1 MAGWRGTCRALNWV
15 CMLYRWLAGALVM
28 IAVSRWPW
36 WQLHAG
42 RPRPACL
49 FLSGP
54 GTLSRQLLSP
64 ALITPSCPPCCLAT
78 PSQPLHNTSSMV
90 PQCNPQSWSAASI
103 LSSPVGKMMN
113 TLQPLSVPF
122 KYIKHNKPAV
132 MHHLFLLQPC
142 SIMSVAIN
150 ASCKTTLIHH
160 CHPKMVSYETLF
172 PLLRQLVQLNNDI
185 EDTEIQYPPLLIQ
198 GACLDF
204 IRQRLGA
211 QQLIIR
217 DICDY
222 NLTTTAPQKLE
233 HSSADVQACTQAQE

>member
-78 PSQPLHNTSSMV
+78 PSQPLHNTSSLLV
-90 PQCNPQSWSAASI
+90 PQCNPQSWTSTQAMGKKDGYTAYS
-103 LSSPVGKMMN
+103 LSSLN
-113 TLQPLSVPF
+113 TTCKLD
-122 KYIKHNKPAV
+122 I
-132 MHHLFLLQPC
+132 MHHLFQP
-142 SIMSVAIN
+142 
-150 ASCKTTLIHH
+150 TT
-160 CHPKMVSYETLF
+160 Y
-172 PLLRQLVQLNNDI
+172 
-185 EDTEIQYPPLLIQ
+185 
-198 GACLDF
+198 
-204 IRQRLGA
+204 
-211 QQLIIR
+211 
-217 DICDY
+217 
-222 NLTTTAPQKLE
+222 
-233 HSSADVQACTQAQE
+233 TQ